1 MNNDNYNQ
9 PVVHETIYVEPKKP
23 FFENLYEKH
32 EGYISALYGISFFLS
47 GIYAFI
53 RWLKEL
59 FATAHDDNFIGFIFV
74 FLFQSFIM
82 AINTILG
89 GIMFF
94 IILLLISVIP
104 YLIYRGLTK

>member
-1 MNNDNYNQ
+1 MSNENQ
-9 PVVHETIYVEPKKP
+9 AKQIVHETIYVEPKRS

-47 GIYAFI
+47 SVYAFI

-59 FATAHDDNFIGFIFV
+59 FATAHDDNFVGFIFV

-82 AINTILG
+82 AINSILG

-94 IILLLISVIP
+94 VIFLIISVIP